1 MIMKT
6 TEAGGKTLY
15 LDFGVRSYLAIEAR
29 YGSFEEFTRRIREHD
44 RPYEAQIAL
53 AAACASNGNRLR
65 GIEEEITEEWL
76 TDNLSKREM
85 DRVIAEAVNAY
96 ITGMRREHVGG
107 EDEDVDVVAQEI
119 KKKPEQDAR

>member
-1 MIMKT
+1 MRMKT
-6 TEAGGKTLY
+6 MDAGGKTLY
-15 LDFGVRSYLAIEAR
+15 LDFGVRSYLEIEAR

-65 GIEEEITEEWL
+65 GMAEEITPEWL
-76 TDNLSKREM
+76 MDNLSKREM
-85 DRVIAEAVNAY
+85 DLVIAAAIDAY
-96 ITGMRREHVGG
+96 VIGMRREHVGG
-107 EDEDVDVVAQEI
+107 EDEDVDVIAQEI